1 MSKENMHFR
10 LKLEIDELVN
20 EMINKLPD
28 TLFISKY
35 ATFLDPSIGG
45 GQYVRAIEQRLREF
59 GHNDD
64 NIKNR
69 VFGIEKSTWKIN
81 FAVNKHKLVGTYK
94 VDTKDV
100 PDIFMNMK
108 FDCIVGNPPYQKK
121 VGNRKTEP
129 LWHIFVQNSIES
141 LKPSG
146 IMCLV
151 HPSGWRNVDG
161 KYKNTRNL
169 ITSKDV
175 QYLEI
180 HNEKDGLETFGAE
193 TRYDWYVLKNEPTK
207 NKTIVKFQDGEI
219 KTIDLANCKFI
230 PNGSYEKIQSLLAK
244 NGETSCKVMYDRTEY
259 GTDKEN
265 MSKTESSVDVLWNC
279 DYHTQKMD
287 IMSHKKSV
295 KFKYPVVYTVAK
307 GDKINL
313 WYSSEKKGHFGV
325 PKLIWSNGRI
335 ISIGCIIDKD
345 GKYGLS
351 QFAYGLVESPENLE
365 SIKKVFDSDEFRKI
379 MEHCSVGELSLN
391 RKVLE
396 LFKKD
401 FWKEFL

>member
-1 MSKENMHFR
+1 MKKENMIFR
-10 LKLEIDELVN
+10 LKMEIAGLVN
-20 EMINKLPD
+20 DMVAKLPD
-28 TLFISKY
+28 ELFSNDST
-35 ATFLDPSIGG
+35 TFLDPSMGG
-45 GQYVRAIEQRLREF
+45 GQYVSAIENRLRTH
-59 GHNDD
+59 GHTDK
-64 NIKNR
+64 NIKSR
-69 VFGIEKSTWKIN
+69 VFGVEKN
-81 FAVNKHKLVGTYK
+81 MLRVNYAIKKNKLVGTYS
-94 VDTKDV
+94 VDKNDV
-100 PDIFMNMK
+100 PSILIGNMK
-108 FDCIVGNPPYQKK
+108 FDCIVGNPPYQRK
-121 VGNRKTEP
+121 VGPTKTEP
-129 LWHIFVQNSIES
+129 LWHTFVQKSIES
-141 LKPSG
+141 IKPSG
-146 IMCLV
+146 ILCFV

-161 KYKNTRNL
+161 KYKETGNI
-169 ITSKDV
+169 ITSKNV
-175 QYLEI
+175 RYLEI
-180 HNEKDGLETFGAE
+180 HNEKDGMNTFGAE
-193 TRYDWYVLKNEPTK
+193 TRYDWYVLKNEPSE

-219 KTIDLANCKFI
+219 KTIDLTNCKFI
-230 PNGSYEKIQSLLAK
+230 PNGSYDKIQSLLAK
-244 NGETSCKVMYDRTEY
+244 SGETSCKVMYDRTQY

-265 MSKTESSVDVLWNC
+265 MSKDKIEIIHSYSEYETRKDFINKEK
-279 DYHTQKMD
+279 T
-287 IMSHKKSV
+287 V

-335 ISIGCIIDKD
+335 ISIGCIVDKD

-365 SIKKVFDSDEFRKI
+365 SIKNIFDSAEFRKI